1 MGVSETT
8 VQTDVLMLLYSKF
21 NKDLLKCEHTD
32 RSLLAQYVSK
42 NLIRYA
48 DWWSSVLALTM
59 QWKTGQ
65 N

>member
-21 NKDLLKCEHTD
+21 NKDLLD